1 MRIPR
6 FYELSVRP
14 KLIVAF
20 VAVALVIWGS
30 IGGVL
35 ATFGYVVWLLVELR
49 RAE

>member
-1 MRIPR
+1 MAAGPTL
-6 FYELSVRP
+6 F
-14 KLIVAF
+14 
-20 VAVALVIWGS
+20 ALLIWGS